1 MAKLTARIPC
11 AEHLGGGMCCHP
23 HTLCRRVRTVT
34 SCGAVQVVVTISQGK
49 VVWENEKLN
58 VKEGAGRFIK
68 LPTGGELFAGL
79 AEQDETA
86 IARAFPYGV
95 PGKPVQ
101 RDLTEKPSRDE
112 L

>member
-1 MAKLTARIPC
+1 M
-11 AEHLGGGMCCHP
+11 
-23 HTLCRRVRTVT
+23 RTVT

-86 IARAFPYGV
+86 ITRAFPYGV

>member
-1 MAKLTARIPC
+1 M
-11 AEHLGGGMCCHP
+11 
-23 HTLCRRVRTVT
+23 
-34 SCGAVQVVVTISQGK
+34 VVTISQGK

-79 AEQDETA
+79 AEQDKAA
-86 IARAFPYGV
+86 IANAFPYGV
-95 PGKPVQ
+95 PGQPVH
-101 RDLTEKPSRDE
+101 RDLTEKPSKDE